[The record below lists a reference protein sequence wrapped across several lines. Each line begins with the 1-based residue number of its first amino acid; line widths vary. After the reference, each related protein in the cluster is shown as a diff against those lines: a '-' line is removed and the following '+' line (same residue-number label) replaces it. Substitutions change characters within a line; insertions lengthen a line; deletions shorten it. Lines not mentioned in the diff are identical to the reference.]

1 MRQIVLIIAVITG
14 ILILF
19 FSPARTQAQQE
30 QGGATEED
38 IIDSGPLAPQPE
50 GAPVAPEDLEMER
63 EAARE
68 AEAPEEEAPAAP
80 AQQAPGQLQP
90 PRQTARPPAAG
101 APAAEAGVAG
111 EGEEARQVVIDSLV
125 NMNYVFNGSPD
136 SFVLKYHVHLEGRL
150 AAATAVIKGTASIN
164 TEVTGFLAKWPTGNC
179 KLNVNIPDSPFE
191 MIFRKTAED
200 KATIDIKF
208 TNPITETWES
218 QCTFQDA
225 PDAKFNTKG
234 DPEKWLAKALEKAR
248 PPLTRMTVNLDPEES
263 TTMKFEIS
271 KQMIKD
277 PPLGTAEVDGTGVI
291 TINPGAGG

>member
-1 MRQIVLIIAVITG
+1 MER
-14 ILILF
+14 
-19 FSPARTQAQQE
+19 
-30 QGGATEED
+30 
-38 IIDSGPLAPQPE
+38 E
-50 GAPVAPEDLEMER
+50 GAP
-63 EAARE
+63 E
-68 AEAPEEEAPAAP
+68 AEAPPAETPQTPRRLIA
-80 AQQAPGQLQP
+80 
-90 PRQTARPPAAG
+90 PRQAGQPPAAG
-101 APAAEAGVAG
+101 APAAEGGAAG
-111 EGEEARQVVIDSLV
+111 EGQEARQVVIDSLV

-136 SFVLKYHVHLEGRL
+136 SFVLKYHVHLEGKL

-179 KLNVNIPDSPFE
+179 KLTVSIPDSPFE

-218 QCTFQDA
+218 QCTFLDA

-248 PPLTRMTVNLDPEES
+248 PPLTRMTVNLNPEES

-277 PPLGTAEVDGTGVI
+277 PPLGSAEIDGTGVI